1 VPKKKA
7 AMPVSYNRYD
17 QERFNRKEGKNLAC
31 MSDDFFFQR
40 PFRMILFMILLV
52 KGIVLAINGL
62 IQSILTL

>member
-40 PFRMILFMILLV
+40 CQQRKYKRPFRMILFMILLV
-52 KGIVLAINGL
+52 RG
-62 IQSILTL
+62 